1 MKEVELYRDIVNDYR
16 KGSITIDNEDYAAEL
31 KITNTGIEIRFFDF
45 NSKMTRDFSSL
56 IILETAVFYGD
67 GLYFRLWE
75 WS

>member
-45 NSKMTRDFSSL
+45 NSK
-56 IILETAVFYGD
+56 
-67 GLYFRLWE
+67 
-75 WS
+75 